1 MTKERVLTEKERKRL
16 DSFNEV
22 SASMEADGY
31 KKTELTVNILKANI
45 FAIVLLLLVAAI
57 AIVLYVLRYDDMFS
71 RVSTIGTIGF
81 FVVFLAL
88 AVVHEL
94 IHGIGWAFSTKTFK
108 VIDFG
113 IMRDSLTPYC
123 TCSQPLNKG
132 QYILGAILPLI
143 TLGIIPMI
151 VGYLICSF
159 YTLIMGVMMTSAAA
173 GDILIIRKILKYK
186 SNAKDIV
193 YIDHPT
199 EAGGV
204 IFER

>member
-1 MTKERVLTEKERKRL
+1 MAKERVLTEKEQKRL
-16 DSFNEV
+16 DSFNKV
-22 SASMEADGY
+22 SASMEAEGY

-45 FAIVLLLLVAAI
+45 FAIVLLLIVAVISI
-57 AIVLYVLRYDDMFS
+57 ALYVLRFDDLFNGF
-71 RVSTIGTIGF
+71 STIGNIVF
-81 FVVFLAL
+81 LLVFLAL
-88 AVVHEL
+88 VVVHEL
-94 IHGIGWAFSTKTFK
+94 IHGIGWAISTKTFK

-123 TCSQPLNKG
+123 TCSQPLSKK

-143 TLGIIPMI
+143 TLGIVPMI
-151 VGYLICSF
+151 IGYLIGSF
-159 YTLIMGVMMTSAAA
+159 YTLIMGVMMTSSAA

-193 YIDHPT
+193 YMDHPT

-204 IFER
+204 IFEK